1 MTLSELM
8 VVITVATM
16 VMAFGAVATV
26 PRLARETM
34 RSALHDGG
42 TLLRAARIESVKRNR
57 ACSFVIDLNA
67 RTMSVVDTNGT
78 ATSTD
83 DVIIRQS
90 RLPSVVSVSR
100 PDAGSPITFAL
111 VSGNVYQVEFNS
123 DGHVSTGAGEMVLCA
138 GEWYDKVLVYSAG
151 GVRYERWNGTSW
163 SQGS

>member
-1 MTLSELM
+1 MTLTELM

-16 VMAFGAVATV
+16 VMALGAVVMV

-34 RSALHDGG
+34 RSALHNGG

-57 ACSFVIDLNA
+57 ACSFVVDLNA

-83 DVIIRQS
+83 DLVIRRS

-111 VSGNVYQVEFNS
+111 VSGNVYQVEF
-123 DGHVSTGAGEMVLCA
+123 A
-138 GEWYDKVLVYSAG
+138 
-151 GVRYERWNGTSW
+151 
-163 SQGS
+163 